1 MAYGKPDH
9 LFHCLSTDVHVAALV
24 LCRSRRLVAGKTK
37 SIATAIDL
45 TSPSTMSATA
55 PPDAASVEKR
65 KPAAHAVF
73 FPFPAQGHV
82 KAALHL
88 AKLVHERGGVR
99 VTFVHSDRNRRRVLR
114 SRGPDALAGAPGF
127 AFASVPDGLPPPSGE
142 GGDDGDTP
150 QYMVALLSSL
160 ETSAGSHLK
169 KLLDDAAAAGAPAT
183 CVVSDVESVLRAA
196 GEVGVP
202 AVAFWTPSACG
213 LMASQQCQQLIDKG
227 FVPLSDAAQLSN
239 GYLDS
244 TVIDWVPGMPADMR
258 LRDFPSFIR
267 TTDADD
273 AMLRRVLGLADC
285 VRTVASAVVLNTF
298 DELEGEVVEAMSAFL
313 PPIYAVGPVPLLAQQ
328 VVVAGGGAPP
338 LDAPPAASLTKED
351 DGCLAWLGTKRPRS
365 VVYANFGSIAVL
377 TTQQIE
383 EFAWGLANSGYEF
396 LMVIRDD
403 QANGASGGGITPKF
417 VEETKGRCYVTRWC
431 PQVAVLRHE
440 AVGAFL
446 THCGWNSMLES
457 ICSGVPMLCWPFGA
471 DQQTNCRFAC
481 MEWRVGVE
489 VGGDV
494 KRAEVEALV
503 RDVMGRGEKGM
514 ELRRRAAEWKER
526 AAAASEPGGSSRVNL
541 DRLVN
546 EVFHPSKK
554 EL

>member
-1 MAYGKPDH
+1 MNGAASASPSSTPTATAAASSARGDPTRSPAPRGS
-9 LFHCLSTDVHVAALV
+9 LSPPSRTA
-24 LCRSRRLVAGKTK
+24 CRRRLAKA
-37 SIATAIDL
+37 ATTATL
-45 TSPSTMSATA
+45 RSTWSPCFHPSRPLPVRTSRNCSTTRLPPAHRLPASSPTSSPSCA
-55 PPDAASVEKR
+55 PPGRSASR
-65 KPAAHAVF
+65 P
-73 FPFPAQGHV
+73 
-82 KAALHL
+82 
-88 AKLVHERGGVR
+88 
-99 VTFVHSDRNRRRVLR
+99 S
-114 SRGPDALAGAPGF
+114 
-127 AFASVPDGLPPPSGE
+127 PSGRRA
-142 GGDDGDTP
+142 P
-150 QYMVALLSSL
+150 
-160 ETSAGSHLK
+160 AGSWRRSSASSSSTRASFRYFQSIQMSINRLSVIIN
-169 KLLDDAAAAGAPAT
+169 LLYA
-183 CVVSDVESVLRAA
+183 
-196 GEVGVP
+196 
-202 AVAFWTPSACG
+202 
-213 LMASQQCQQLIDKG
+213 
-227 FVPLSDAAQLSN
+227 DAAQLSN

-526 AAAASEPGGSSRVNL
+526 AAAASEPDLIHHYGTPPL
-541 DRLVN
+541 DLLPHLQ
-546 EVFHPSKK
+546 EIH
-554 EL
+554 

>member
-1 MAYGKPDH
+1 
-9 LFHCLSTDVHVAALV
+9 
-24 LCRSRRLVAGKTK
+24 
-37 SIATAIDL
+37 
-45 TSPSTMSATA
+45 MSATA

-82 KAALHL
+82 NAALHL
-88 AKLVHERGGVR
+88 AVLVHARGGVR
-99 VTFVHSDRNRRRVLR
+99 VTFVHSDRNRRRLLR
-114 SRGPDALAGAPGF
+114 SQGPDALAGAPGF
-127 AFASVPDGLPPPSGE
+127 SFASIPDSLPPPSGE
-142 GGDDGDTP
+142 GGDTP

-183 CVVSDVESVLRAA
+183 CVVSDVDPVLRAA

-202 AVAFWTPSACG
+202 AVAFWTASASA
-213 LMASQQCQQLIDKG
+213 LMAFQQFQQLIDKG
-227 FVPLSDAAQLSN
+227 FVPLKDAAQLSN

-267 TTDADD
+267 TTDPDD
-273 AMLRRVLGLADC
+273 AMLRHALGLMDC
-285 VRTVASAVVLNTF
+285 VRTAASAVVLNTF
-298 DELEGEVVEAMSAFL
+298 DELDGEVVEAMSAFL
-313 PPIYAVGPVPLLAQQ
+313 PPIYAVGPVPLIAQQ
-328 VVVAGGGAPP
+328 VVVAGGGAP
-338 LDAPPAASLTKED
+338 PPAASLTKED

-365 VVYANFGSIAVL
+365 VVYTNFGSIAVL

-383 EFAWGLANSGYEF
+383 EFAWGLANSGYDF

-403 QANGASGGGITPKF
+403 QANGAFGGGITPEF

-431 PQVAVLRHE
+431 PQAAVLQHE

-481 MEWRVGVE
+481 TEWRVGVE

-503 RDVMGRGEKGM
+503 RDVMGGGEKGM

-526 AAAASEPGGSSRVNL
+526 AAAASEPGGSSWVNL

-546 EVFHPSKK
+546 EVFHPYK
-554 EL
+554 EEL